1 MVIDQTVL
9 RKELRQF
16 ITDSFLIGD
25 DQVVFADADSFMKN
39 GIIDSTGVLELT
51 AHLEEKY
58 NVTPTDDEMLPT
70 NLDSIDNLVNFIQH
84 KVRGSTAS

>member
-1 MVIDQTVL
+1 MAIDQTVL

-25 DQVVFADADSFMKN
+25 DQVVFTDADSFMKN

-58 NVTPTDDEMLPT
+58 SVTPTDDEMLPT
-70 NLDSIDNLVNFIQH
+70 NLDSIDNLVGFIQR
-84 KVRGSTAS
+84 KLSGATA

>member
-1 MVIDQTVL
+1 MAIDQTVL

-16 ITDSFLIGD
+16 VTDSFLIGD
-25 DQVVFADADSFMKN
+25 DQVVFTDTDSFMKN

-58 NVTPTDDEMLPT
+58 NVTPTDDEMLPA
-70 NLDSIDNLVNFIQH
+70 NLDSIDNLVNFIQR
-84 KVRGSTAS
+84 KLSGVKAL

>member
-1 MVIDQTVL
+1 MAIDQTIL

-58 NVTPTDDEMLPT
+58 NVTPTDDEMLPA
-70 NLDSIDNLVNFIQH
+70 NLDSIDNLVNFIQR
-84 KVRGSTAS
+84 KLSGATAS

>member
-1 MVIDQTVL
+1 MTIDQTVL

-25 DQVVFADADSFMKN
+25 DQVVFADTDSFMKN

-58 NVTPTDDEMLPT
+58 SVTPSDDEMLPA
-70 NLDSIDNLVNFIQH
+70 NLDSIDNLVNFIQR
-84 KVRGSTAS
+84 KLSATAAQ

>member
-1 MVIDQTVL
+1 MTIDQTVL

-25 DQVVFADADSFMKN
+25 DQVVFSDADSFMKN

-70 NLDSIDNLVNFIQH
+70 NLDSIDNLVNFIQR
-84 KVRGSTAS
+84 KLSGVTA

>member
-1 MVIDQTVL
+1 MAIDQAAI
-9 RKELRQF
+9 RQELRQF

-25 DQVVFADADSFMKN
+25 DQVVFSDSDSFMKH

-58 NVTPTDDEMLPT
+58 NVTPTDDEMLPA
-70 NLDSIDNLVNFIQH
+70 NLDSIDNLVTFIQR
-84 KVRGSTAS
+84 KLNG

>member
-1 MVIDQTVL
+1 MAIDQTIL

-16 ITDSFLIGD
+16 ITDSFLMGD

-70 NLDSIDNLVNFIQH
+70 NLDSIDNLVNFIQR
-84 KVRGSTAS
+84 KLSESTVS

>member
-1 MVIDQTVL
+1 MTIDQTAV

-16 ITDSFLIGD
+16 IMDSFLIGD
-25 DQVVFADADSFMKN
+25 EGVVFTDADSFMKN

-58 NVTPTDDEMLPT
+58 QVVPTDDEMLPA
-70 NLDSIDNLVNFIQH
+70 NLDSIDNLVNFIQR
-84 KVRGSTAS
+84 KRGSGAAS

>member
-1 MVIDQTVL
+1 MTIDQTVV

-25 DQVVFADADSFMKN
+25 DQVVFSDADSFMKN

-70 NLDSIDNLVNFIQH
+70 NLDSIDNLVNFIQR
-84 KVRGSTAS
+84 KLSGVTA